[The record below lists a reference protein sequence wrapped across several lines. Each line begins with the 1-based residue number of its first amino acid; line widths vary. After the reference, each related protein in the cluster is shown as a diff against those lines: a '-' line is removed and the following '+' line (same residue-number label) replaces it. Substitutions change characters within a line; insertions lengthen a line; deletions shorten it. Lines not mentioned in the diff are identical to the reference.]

1 MLNLALVG
9 LLAGS
14 LVPLASGG
22 DKDKHR
28 NQSAPVAEATSQEA
42 TTAEAPGVPQPLL
55 GLAPANEEADPRV
68 ITADTYAFGR
78 PAVEAPIKIWVHY
91 AWGETESAY
100 DFDGDPLEI
109 GGDIVTNAIG
119 VGAQINFLNFPSFQL
134 GAGAQLNIAQ
144 RKFQAGAEGGTDI
157 ESDFGL
163 QGVKVYGSARGR
175 VLGIHGGYIFDLGSE
190 AEFEAAEEFGGGGS
204 TQTALANSDGRSAS
218 FFGVDFDYP
227 SERFRLFGGFDVFIL
242 EGADAGELDGDST
255 YPDGS
260 NDGDDILNWTMGAG
274 VRFGGFEV
282 GAALLLHTQLKNGPL
297 NFSGVPGGV
306 HGSTGGHLG
315 SIAPYLRFSPTFF
328 PASIFIKGGVNPEYV
343 DRGWGIGG
351 RNAFKPLLGFTAGI
365 TVGFD

>member
-14 LVPLASGG
+14 LVSPAPDG

-28 NQSAPVAEATSQEA
+28 SQSPPAASQEA
-42 TTAEAPGVPQPLL
+42 TTAEAPGVPQPRI
-55 GLAPANEEADPRV
+55 GLVPAEADPRV

-78 PAVEAPIKIWVHY
+78 PAETAPIKLWVHY
-91 AWGETESAY
+91 AWGETESIY
-100 DFDGDPLEI
+100 DFDGNPVEL

-119 VGAQINFLNFPSFQL
+119 VGAHINFLNFPSFQL
-134 GAGAQLNIAQ
+134 GAGAQLNVVQ
-144 RKFQAGAEGGTDI
+144 RKFQAGSDGGTDI

-175 VLGIHGGYIFDLGSE
+175 VVGVHGGYFFDLGSE
-190 AEFEAAEEFGGGGS
+190 GEVDEGGVPTS
-204 TQTALANSDGRSAS
+204 LANSDGRSAS
-218 FFGVDFDYP
+218 FVGVDFDYP
-227 SERFRLFGGFDVFIL
+227 SDRFRLFAGFDWFIL

-260 NDGDDILNWTMGAG
+260 NDGDDILNWTLGG
-274 VRFGGFEV
+274 GLRFGGFEV

-306 HGSTGGHLG
+306 HRNTGGHLG
-315 SIAPYLRFSPTFF
+315 TIAPYLRFSPTFF

-343 DRGWGIGG
+343 DRGFPFGG
-351 RNAFKPLLGFTAGI
+351 RNVFKPLLGFTAGI

>member
-14 LVPLASGG
+14 LVSPATDG

-28 NQSAPVAEATSQEA
+28 NQSPQVAEAASQEV
-42 TTAEAPGVPQPLL
+42 TTAEAPDVPQPRI
-55 GLAPANEEADPRV
+55 GLVTALDEADPRV

-78 PAVEAPIKIWVHY
+78 PAEEAPIKLWVHY
-91 AWGETESAY
+91 AWGETESIF
-100 DFDGDPLEI
+100 DFDGDAQEL

-134 GAGAQLNIAQ
+134 GVGAQLNVVQ
-144 RKFQAGAEGGTDI
+144 RKFQAGSDGGTDI

-175 VLGIHGGYIFDLGSE
+175 VLGVHGGYIFDLGSE
-190 AEFEAAEEFGGGGS
+190 AEFDTGEGFGGGV
-204 TQTALANSDGRSAS
+204 QTRLANSDGRSAS
-218 FFGVDFDYP
+218 FVGVDFDYP
-227 SERFRLFGGFDVFIL
+227 SERFRLFGGFDYFIL

-274 VRFGGFEV
+274 LRFGGFEL

-306 HGSTGGHLG
+306 HRSTGGHLG
-315 SIAPYLRFSPTFF
+315 TIAPYLRFSPTFF

-343 DRGWGIGG
+343 DRGYAFGG